1 MIKYASIGLKKPFF
15 QQLAEFM
22 EGSTAPTIP
31 VLRFFQK
38 IVKDHKE
45 RERLSNKAAT
55 SSGMN
60 YGNVPKW
67 VTTTNHEPV
76 EVRKVFDEI
85 E

>member
-1 MIKYASIGLKKPFF
+1 MIKYSSIGLKKPFF

-22 EGSTAPTIP
+22 ETSTAPTIP
-31 VLRFFQK
+31 VLRLFQR

-45 RERLSNKAAT
+45 RERLSSKSAT
-55 SSGMN
+55 SNGMN

-67 VTTTNHEPV
+67 VTTSTHEPV